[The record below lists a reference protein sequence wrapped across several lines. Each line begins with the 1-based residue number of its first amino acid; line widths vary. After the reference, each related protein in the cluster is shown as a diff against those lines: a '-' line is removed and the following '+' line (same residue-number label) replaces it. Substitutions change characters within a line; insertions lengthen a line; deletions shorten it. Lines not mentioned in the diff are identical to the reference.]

1 MEEEKPKVKK
11 AAETEGEKEHKPNWR
26 ETHATVEEI
35 KAYLADRIYFRHNVV
50 TKRTECRLPSE
61 RGFFF
66 ASYLLYIGRNNY
78 LCSEES

>member
-11 AAETEGEKEHKPNWR
+11 AAEESEKEHKPNWR

-50 TKRTECRLPSE
+50 TKRTECRLPS
-61 RGFFF
+61 GWKVVFF
-66 ASYLLYIGRNNY
+66 AFYLLNY
-78 LCSEES
+78 RKK